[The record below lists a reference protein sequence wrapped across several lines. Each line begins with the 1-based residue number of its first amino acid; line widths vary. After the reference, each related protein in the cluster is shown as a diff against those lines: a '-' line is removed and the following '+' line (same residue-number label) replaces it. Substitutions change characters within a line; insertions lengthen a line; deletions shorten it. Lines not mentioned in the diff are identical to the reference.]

1 MRERWREGERDPPK
15 KLSPFYLPLQDCL
28 PFCLQLIISSR
39 TPPSQPPFDW
49 KRNQREAIEGLAG
62 QLLPLAMSDVLNI
75 CGLPKKSEA
84 KWKRRRELPACC
96 HSSLSFSRPV
106 SSKWC
111 ITNPGHYR
119 KRDIGHTDH
128 LCERYEDVFD
138 KICDFSLSLLAFL
151 LREDIRLCRHV
162 AAFCTAG
169 CQNCPDIILFL
180 VICFW
185 CRESDLSTR
194 YRNMWW
200 TEIIIIIIIILLL
213 FALPSFRRKKGE
225 ADKAFSQ
232 GIIFPGLSWSVSGYR
247 TRHYSSGQD
256 QCSSSRVPLVSLRIR
271 WLGWVFTT
279 F

>member
-111 ITNPGHYR
+111 VTNPGHYR

-138 KICDFSLSLLAFL
+138 KICDFSLSLLFFINRRHKVVLPCCCFL
-151 LREDIRLCRHV
+151 HSWMSKLSRYYLILSH
-162 AAFCTAG
+162 
-169 CQNCPDIILFL
+169 LFL
-180 VICFW
+180 MSWIRPFYP
-185 CRESDLSTR
+185 LSK
-194 YRNMWW
+194 YVMNWNYYYYHYYF
-200 TEIIIIIIIILLL
+200 IIIFVAI
-213 FALPSFRRKKGE
+213 FQKKERR
-225 ADKAFSQ
+225 
-232 GIIFPGLSWSVSGYR
+232 SWQSV
-247 TRHYSSGQD
+247 
-256 QCSSSRVPLVSLRIR
+256 
-271 WLGWVFTT
+271 
-279 F
+279 